1 MDFAVR
7 DLATQSFNGW
17 DDGLNSVILPW
28 TAEPEAGFSWV
39 PSSAFLPLPTLAP
52 GGEQAQAM
60 VLAQQF
66 DQDVLGDMGNAWN
79 TFIQSGQVWALVIG
93 LVLGYL
99 IRGMTTY

>member
-7 DLATQSFNGW
+7 DLAAQSFNSW
-17 DDGLNSVILPW
+17 DDGLDSIMLPW
-28 TAEPEAGFSWV
+28 TAEPESGFSWA
-39 PSSAFLPLPTLAP
+39 PSSAFSPVSTLLSN
-52 GGEQAQAM
+52 GEQAQAM

-93 LVLGYL
+93 VVLGYL